1 MLPGKALEAEGI
13 IPGKTAAETK
23 LMLNVAVSNQSG

>member
-13 IPGKTAAETK
+13 MPGKRAAETK
-23 LMLNVAVSNQSG
+23 PMSNVAVSNQSG